1 MEENNRKILDISWG
15 TIVRFIIAAIII
27 YFLFLIKDLVVY
39 FIFAVIIS
47 ILFNPAINFLE
58 RKKLPRIISAVI
70 VYFGIFC
77 LLGLLIYFT
86 TPMLF
91 SELRDF
97 AMKFPE
103 YFANA
108 PPYLKGLKFGALA
121 NFQSFTQALENMLAK
136 SSSSFF
142 TALGSIFGGIITTI
156 AIFSISFFL
165 SLEEKGIEKSLA
177 ILIPQKYR
185 QKALDVWSLS
195 QRKVA
200 LWFGTRVLGM
210 VFVGVVTTITCYCLG
225 IKYAF
230 FFGLLAGLSDLIPTI
245 GPLVSGAVITMFVL
259 VISVPKAI
267 LFLVIYIL
275 MQQIEN
281 HVLIPIL
288 SKKFLKL
295 SPALV
300 LMAVLIGSRV
310 WGILGSIL
318 AIPFMAMLFE
328 VIKGVWNRNSDNSS
342 EQHTHQDTT
351 QVDG

>member
-1 MEENNRKILDISWG
+1 MEENNQKILDISWN
-15 TIVRFIIAAIII
+15 TIIRFIIAAIII
-27 YFLFLIKDLVVY
+27 YFLFLVKDLVVY

-58 RKKLPRIISAVI
+58 RKKLPRVVSAMI

-77 LLGLLIYFT
+77 LLGLLIYFSA
-86 TPMLF
+86 PMLF

-103 YFANA
+103 YFETAS
-108 PPYLKGLKFGALA
+108 PYLKGFKLGMLA
-121 NFQSFTQALENMLAK
+121 NFQSFTQALESMLSK

-165 SLEEKGIEKSLA
+165 SLEEKGIEKFLA
-177 ILIPQKYR
+177 ILIPQRYR

-195 QRKVA
+195 QRKVS

-210 VFVGVVTTITCYCLG
+210 IFVGLITTITCYCLG

-245 GPLVSGAVITMFVL
+245 GPLISGAVIAMFVL
-259 VISVPKAI
+259 VVSVPKAI
-267 LFLVIYIL
+267 IFLIIFIL
-275 MQQIEN
+275 IQQIEN
-281 HVLIPIL
+281 HVLVPIL

-328 VIKGVWNRNSDNSS
+328 VIKGIWNRNI
-342 EQHTHQDTT
+342 EQPAPQDATK
-351 QVDG
+351 VDG

>member
-1 MEENNRKILDISWG
+1 MDNQQKILDISWL

-27 YFLFLIKDLVVY
+27 YFLFIVKDLAID

-58 RKKLPRIISAVI
+58 KKKLPRVLASII
-70 VYFGIFC
+70 VYFGIFI
-77 LLGLLIYFT
+77 LLGLFVYLT
-86 TPMLF
+86 APMLF

-103 YFANA
+103 YFETAS
-108 PPYLKGLKFGALA
+108 PYLKGLQLSALA

-136 SSSSFF
+136 TSSSFF
-142 TALGSIFGGIITTI
+142 NALGSIFGGIITTI

-177 ILIPQKYR
+177 ALIPDKYR
-185 QKALDVWSLS
+185 QKALGVWSAS
-195 QRKVA
+195 QRKVSV
-200 LWFGTRVLGM
+200 WFGTRVLGM
-210 VFVGVVTTITCYCLG
+210 LFIGIITTITCYCLG
-225 IKYAF
+225 IKYAI

-245 GPLVSGAVITMFVL
+245 GPLVAGAVIVMFVL
-259 VISVPKAI
+259 VLSLPKAL
-267 LFLVIYIL
+267 LFVVIFIL

-300 LMAVLIGSRV
+300 LMAVLIGSRI

-318 AIPFMAMLFE
+318 AIPLMAMLFE
-328 VIKGVWNRNSDNSS
+328 VIKGIWNRNAPMAQNIPVVD
-342 EQHTHQDTT
+342 DTT
-351 QVDG
+351 QADG

>member
-1 MEENNRKILDISWG
+1 MDNQQKILDISWL

-27 YFLFLIKDLVVY
+27 YFLFIVKDLAID

-58 RKKLPRIISAVI
+58 KKKLPRVLASII
-70 VYFGIFC
+70 VYFGIFI
-77 LLGLLIYFT
+77 LLGLFVYLT
-86 TPMLF
+86 APMLF

-103 YFANA
+103 YFETAS
-108 PPYLKGLKFGALA
+108 PYLKGLQLSALA

-136 SSSSFF
+136 TSSSFF
-142 TALGSIFGGIITTI
+142 NALGSIFGGIITTI

-177 ILIPQKYR
+177 ALIPNKYR
-185 QKALDVWSLS
+185 QKALDVWSAS
-195 QRKVA
+195 QRKVSV
-200 LWFGTRVLGM
+200 WFGTRVLGM
-210 VFVGVVTTITCYCLG
+210 LFIGIITTITCYCLG
-225 IKYAF
+225 IKYAI

-245 GPLVSGAVITMFVL
+245 GPLVAGAVIAMFVL
-259 VISVPKAI
+259 VLSLPKAL
-267 LFLVIYIL
+267 LFVIIFIL

-300 LMAVLIGSRV
+300 LMAVLIGSRI

-318 AIPFMAMLFE
+318 AIPLMAMLFE
-328 VIKGVWNRNSDNSS
+328 VIKGIWNRNAPMVQNIPVVD
-342 EQHTHQDTT
+342 DTT
-351 QVDG
+351 QADG

>member
-1 MEENNRKILDISWG
+1 MDNQQKILDISWS
-15 TIVRFIIAAIII
+15 TIVRFIIAAVII
-27 YFLFLIKDLVVY
+27 YFLFIIKDLVVY

-58 RKKLPRIISAVI
+58 KKKLPRALSTFI
-70 VYFGIFC
+70 VYFGIFF
-77 LLGLLIYFT
+77 LLGLFVYLT

-103 YFANA
+103 YFETAS
-108 PPYLKGLKFGALA
+108 PYLKGLQLSALA

-136 SSSSFF
+136 TSSSFF
-142 TALGSIFGGIITTI
+142 SALGSIFGGIITTI

-165 SLEEKGIEKSLA
+165 SLEERAIVKFLA
-177 ILIPQKYR
+177 VMIPDKYR
-185 QKALDVWSLS
+185 QKALDVWSVS
-195 QRKVA
+195 QRKVSV
-200 LWFGTRVLGM
+200 WFGTRVLGM
-210 VFVGVVTTITCYCLG
+210 VFVGVITTITCYCLG

-230 FFGLLAGLSDLIPTI
+230 FFGLIAGLSDLIPTI
-245 GPLVSGAVITMFVL
+245 GPLVAGAAIAMFVL
-259 VISVPKAI
+259 ILSVPKALLFI
-267 LFLVIYIL
+267 LIFVLV
-275 MQQIEN
+275 QQIEN
-281 HVLIPIL
+281 HILIPIL

-318 AIPFMAMLFE
+318 AIPLMAMLFE
-328 VIKGVWNRNSDNSS
+328 VIKGIWTRNTSIVQNIPVVD
-342 EQHTHQDTT
+342 DTT
-351 QVDG
+351 QADG